1 VVASQPM
8 PASAHSP
15 CVPSNRLF
23 VMPRKIIDHQ
33 IIQLSEQENALI
45 INAPTE
51 YGNIF
56 QNAHDLV
63 YLTGHFISNIKPDGH
78 VFSLFI
84 PQVQKA
90 LTLSLL
96 SCLRNHEVQL
106 NMMLRYALESAVL
119 AGYALNNPNL
129 DDFCYTDSR
138 NCLCPKE
145 KAKDAAYKW
154 INNNFP
160 SFSDKIKYMKDS
172 INESFAHANILS
184 TPQNY
189 SLSKTEIRSL
199 FFDIPD
205 ALITKKNL
213 WWIANISFGLLD
225 LLSRVIE
232 KHPLV
237 SLANDF
243 PEKMKRYY
251 GENEK
256 IKEQLAAEPRLEWC
270 KDAY

>member
-1 VVASQPM
+1 M
-8 PASAHSP
+8 
-15 CVPSNRLF
+15 
-23 VMPRKIIDHQ
+23 DHQ

-45 INAPTE
+45 NNAPAA
-51 YGNIF
+51 YGHIF

-63 YLTGHFISNIKPDGH
+63 FLTGHFISNIKPDGH

-154 INNNFP
+154 INNNSP
-160 SFSDKIKYMKDS
+160 SFSEKIKYMKDS
-172 INESFAHANILS
+172 INELFAHANILS

-189 SLSKTEIRSL
+189 ALSKTEIKSL
-199 FFDIPD
+199 FFDIQD
-205 ALITKKNL
+205 TLITKKNL
-213 WWIANISFGLLD
+213 WWIANISYGLLD
-225 LLSRVIE
+225 FLSRVIE
-232 KHPLV
+232 KYPHV

-243 PEKMKRYY
+243 PGKMKRYY

-256 IKEQLAAEPRLEWC
+256 IKEQLTSNPRFEGW
-270 KDAY
+270 KDE